1 MDLPRFVGTA
11 AVQRPAGQ
19 VASLSVAELINR
31 WDVPSYSGFLV
42 GTGFTVAGKDLGTAT
57 EGTAMQPVVV
67 EPQPQETPVNW
78 MNIFYAVEWVVF
90 AGFAIFL
97 WWRLVADDYRRD
109 LEDAEDAAAE
119 ARSAAQAESGGPAAA
134 AAPHPADQDG
144 ADQTTPSNTPHAT
157 R

>member
-1 MDLPRFVGTA
+1 
-11 AVQRPAGQ
+11 
-19 VASLSVAELINR
+19 
-31 WDVPSYSGFLV
+31 
-42 GTGFTVAGKDLGTAT
+42 
-57 EGTAMQPVVV
+57 
-67 EPQPQETPVNW
+67 

-119 ARSAAQAESGGPAAA
+119 ARSAAEAERGAAAGPAE
-134 AAPHPADQDG
+134 PHPGDEDG
-144 ADQTTPSNTPHAT
+144 ADQTKPSNTPHAT